1 VFGKRN
7 KLRVRESKALCR
19 LYRGLIYPVIT
30 DDLRRRTGLMTAD
43 VFETPDRLPQIN
55 KRLNEIQILQRLS

>member
-7 KLRVRESKALCR
+7 KLRVRECKPLRSLHG
-19 LYRGLIYPVIT
+19 GLIYPVVT

-43 VFETPDRLPQIN
+43 VFEPPHRLPQIN